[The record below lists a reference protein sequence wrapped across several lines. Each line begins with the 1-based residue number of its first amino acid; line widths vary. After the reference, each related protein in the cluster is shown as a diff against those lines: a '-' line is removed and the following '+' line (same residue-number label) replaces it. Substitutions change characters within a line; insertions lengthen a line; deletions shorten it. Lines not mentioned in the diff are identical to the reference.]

1 MIEKRESYSKL
12 TASKKL
18 LYLFYILLS
27 VVFILIIYIYRY
39 FFWPFLFSLVLYV
52 VLKSVYNCLVKYI
65 KIKWICSSLII
76 ISIIILLLIP
86 LFFILITLADQA
98 YEFYI
103 YLQQQYKTGV
113 FHAFLK
119 ESTILKKV
127 FSYTGITE
135 TEILQQIFGVLSR
148 TSLSIFSNLTGI
160 LSFSLKFIT
169 NIFFMLLILFFLF
182 KDGDRLAEKFYKNM
196 PFPDDIEKDIVSRLN
211 SVIKILLAGNLFIM
225 ILQGLILGIGFAFFG
240 LPMPL
245 LWACITAVLSLI
257 PVIGT
262 TLIWLPAVL
271 SLITKGSIIS
281 AVILGLWCLLGYLVL
296 ENLLKPRLF
305 GKKLNFHPL
314 IFFFLLIGSIQAFN
328 LPGIIIGP
336 VLLTLFFSL
345 WELYRIL
352 DEYGLKG
359 ES

>member
-1 MIEKRESYSKL
+1 MIEKKESYSEL

-18 LYLFYILLS
+18 LYLFYIVLS

-52 VLKSVYNCLVKYI
+52 VLKSFYNCLIKYL

-86 LFFILITLADQA
+86 LFLILITLTDQA

-103 YLQQQYKTGV
+103 YLQQQYKSGV
-113 FHAFLK
+113 FHTFLK
-119 ESTILKKV
+119 ESAFLKKLIS
-127 FSYTGITE
+127 FTGITE
-135 TEILQQIFGVLSR
+135 TEILQQIVGTLSS
-148 TSLSIFSNLTGI
+148 TSLKIFSNLTGI
-160 LSFSLKFIT
+160 LSFSLKLIA

-182 KDGDRLAEKFYKNM
+182 KDGDKLAEKFYKNM

-211 SVIKILLAGNLFIM
+211 IVIKVLLAGNLFIM
-225 ILQGLILGIGFAFFG
+225 ILQGLVLGIGFAFFG
-240 LPMPL
+240 VPMPL
-245 LWACITAVLSLI
+245 LWACITAVFSLI

-262 TLIWLPAVL
+262 TLIWLPAVIFL
-271 SLITKGSIIS
+271 FTKGSFIS
-281 AVILGLWCLLGYLVL
+281 AIILGLWCLIGYLVL
-296 ENLLKPRLF
+296 ENLVKPRIF

-352 DEYGLKG
+352 DEYRLKS
-359 ES
+359 EL